1 MTYRNSAYYQSFN
14 CNRISFKY
22 GELKRRCVHLLN
34 IQRGVNNSSKHTS
47 WRSFFI
53 IEREALEKQ
62 GLI

>member
-1 MTYRNSAYYQSFN
+1 MTYRNSAYYQYFN
-14 CNRISFKY
+14 CNRIAFKY
-22 GELKRRCVHLLN
+22 GELKGQCVHLLN
-34 IQRGVNNSSKHTS
+34 MRRGVNNSSKHIS